1 MSYAVENILIAK
13 ASVIMSQTSTSKL
26 EPKGKGGRK
35 EKKTKQLGKLV
46 ALEVAKIRYQSRKA
60 LPKEKYFDCG
70 KGKQDSIQNY

>member
-1 MSYAVENILIAK
+1 MENILIAK

-46 ALEVAKIRYQSRKA
+46 SLEVTKIRYQSRKA
-60 LPKEKYFDCG
+60 LPKK
-70 KGKQDSIQNY
+70 SISIVVKVSKILSKTLN

>member
-46 ALEVAKIRYQSRKA
+46 PLGVPKIGNQSRKA
-60 LPKEKYFDCG
+60 LPKGKCFHCG
-70 KGKQDSIQNY
+70 KVEQDNVQSF